1 MIHFLMICNLDY
13 FVKLSLYRKR
23 GSTFKTRLIK
33 NGKEFLNPKDHLFD
47 IETKTLYLPK
57 VTERVK
63 NLSYI
68 AFYFLCII
76 VTKCVF
82 YIYLLKQYHYLC
94 TVCTIQHFT
103 FKTKLFLTL
112 QITTVSP
119 FRNCVWL
126 PNTVY
131 TRVF

>member
-1 MIHFLMICNLDY
+1 MICNLDY

-23 GSTFKTRLIK
+23 GSTFKTRLTK

-82 YIYLLKQYHYLC
+82 YKYLLKQYN
-94 TVCTIQHFT
+94 HFLMFT
-103 FKTKLFLTL
+103 
-112 QITTVSP
+112 
-119 FRNCVWL
+119 
-126 PNTVY
+126 
-131 TRVF
+131 